1 VSGRRTNRSSSRP
14 GITKL
19 ANGRY
24 RARYRDASGQQ
35 HEKRFESFALADKWL
50 KAQSAALVR
59 HDHVA
64 PRRAEMT
71 FGEWAELSLA
81 AMAHLKPKTL
91 AGYRSIL
98 DSRLLPRWKSVKL
111 GAITNAD
118 VAAWV
123 ASLRGEDLSASRVRQ
138 CYGLLSSMLDAAVR
152 DHRLAT
158 NPCSGVKLPR
168 VVSRPRRYLTHEEVD
183 QLADA
188 CGPYRL
194 LVLVLAYCG
203 LRYGEATALRA
214 KNVSLLRGRLH
225 IVEAVVEVNGKCVF
239 GSPKTH
245 QHRDVVVPAFLREE
259 LTQHI
264 AGKAPDDLVF
274 DQDGEVLRNHRF
286 RRKWFDRAASQAGL
300 EGLVPHEL
308 RHTAAS
314 LAIGAGASVKAV
326 QAMLGHA
333 TATLTLDL
341 YGHLYPDELDAVAA
355 QLDAARSAMRAPC
368 GADVVALPSRPGAH
382 TA

>member
-1 VSGRRTNRSSSRP
+1 MSGRRTSNSTSKP
-14 GITKL
+14 GINRL
-19 ANGRY
+19 PNGRY
-24 RARYRDASGQQ
+24 RARYRDGTGQQ
-35 HEKRFESFALADKWL
+35 HEKRFDSFALADAWK
-50 KAQSAALVR
+50 KAQEASLVR
-59 HDHVA
+59 NDHVA
-64 PRRAEMT
+64 PRRAQMS

-98 DSRLLPRWKSVKL
+98 DSRVLPRWNDTKL
-111 GAITNAD
+111 GSISNAD
-118 VAAWV
+118 VAAWA
-123 ASLRGEDLSASRVRQ
+123 ASLSAEELSASRVRQ
-138 CYGLLSSMLDAAVR
+138 CYGLFSAMLDAAVR
-152 DHRLAT
+152 DRRLAV
-158 NPCSGVKLPR
+158 NPCAGVKLPR
-168 VVSRPRRYLTHEEVD
+168 VKSRPRRYLTHPEVD
-183 QLADA
+183 RLADG

-203 LRYGEATALRA
+203 LRCGEATALRT
-214 KNVSLLRGRLH
+214 KNVNLLRGRLH

-259 LTQHI
+259 LKEFI
-264 AGKAPDDLVF
+264 AGKAPDELVF
-274 DQDGEVLRNHRF
+274 DHDGEVLRNHRF
-286 RRKWFDRAASQAGL
+286 RRKWFDQAAREAGL

-314 LAIGAGASVKAV
+314 LAIGAGASIKAV

-355 QLDAARSAMRAPC
+355 RLDAARRAMRAPC
-368 GADVVALPSRPGAH
+368 GADVVALPSRADAH